1 MTKKVRWGFLSTAR
15 INGKVLPPVHRSPS
29 CEAAAVAS
37 RDLGRAQKFAADWK
51 IPTAYGSYE
60 ALLAD
65 PTIDVI
71 YNPLPNHL
79 HMEWTVKALEAGKHV
94 LCEKPLALTMAE
106 VDAII
111 AAVKR
116 TGRFAAEAF
125 MYRHHPQTLR
135 VKELVNAGEIGELVL
150 MNGSFTFFNEDP
162 GDIRLVKAMGGGSLW
177 DVGCY
182 PVTYANLIA
191 GGAPVAYK
199 AQQVVTSDGT
209 DLSFTGLMRYENG
222 ALAHVDS
229 SFTVPY
235 QTRFEIKGTRG
246 TILIPRPFS
255 PQGWTKIHI
264 LKDEQERMERFYA
277 ADLYRGEV
285 EDMNAV
291 ARSEKTPFLTLEE
304 SRANIGTLT
313 ALYAAA
319 EK

>member
-1 MTKKVRWGFLSTAR
+1 MTGKVRWGFLSTAR
-15 INGKVLPPVHRSPS
+15 INSAVIPPVHKSPL

-37 RDLGRAQKFAADWK
+37 RDLGRAQKFAAEWK

-65 PTIDVI
+65 PAIDVI

-94 LCEKPLALTMAE
+94 LCEKPLALTTAE

-116 TGRFAAEAF
+116 SGRFAAEAF

-135 VKELVNAGEIGELVL
+135 VKELAASGEIGELVL
-150 MNGSFTFFNEDP
+150 LDGSFTFFNDNPADVRWE
-162 GDIRLVKAMGGGSLW
+162 KEMGGGSLW

-191 GGAPVAYK
+191 GGAPLAVRG
-199 AQQVVTSDGT
+199 QQTLTPAGV
-209 DLSFTGLMRYENG
+209 DLSFTGLMQYSG
-222 ALAHVDS
+222 GLLADIDC
-229 SFTVPY
+229 SFAVPY

-246 TILIPRPFS
+246 MIRIPRPFS
-255 PQGWTKIHI
+255 PQGWTRIMIQVGDH
-264 LKDEQERMERFYA
+264 ERVERFYA

-291 ARSEKTPFLTLEE
+291 VLEGKAPFLSLEE

-313 ALYAAA
+313 ALYQAAGC
-319 EK
+319 